1 MSTAATFASNIA
13 ARVPVYFHRVRDGE
27 TVSDIADRFNVTA
40 KLDATDSV
48 ELRAGNILVIDFRN
62 GELKAS

>member
-1 MSTAATFASNIA
+1 MSTFAANIA
-13 ARVPVYFHRVRDGE
+13 NRVPLYFHRLRDGE
-27 TVSDIADRFNVTA
+27 TVDGIADRFNVTA

-48 ELRAGNILVIDFRN
+48 KLQTGNILVIDFRN